1 MNGHTNTHRSRTT
14 QRTQRWTV
22 GSSTRRRHR
31 GPLFA
36 GVLALIVAVAAA
48 AFSPAPAP
56 ARDFDCGHFA
66 TQAAAQ
72 DYFIALGGPAQDPDR
87 LDGDHDGIA
96 CESLPCPC
104 NTTNTPS
111 GGGTPPPVMPTPTPV
126 PTSTPAPA
134 PTPASTQSPRPV
146 ATRRAAQIVRVID
159 GDTVRARL
167 ASGRQ
172 LTVRLIGIDTPETRR
187 PGVAVE
193 CGGKHASAFMRRIA
207 FDHGRGR
214 QVTLVSDPSQ
224 DQTDSYGRTLAFLD
238 ARGKGDL
245 GRLMLR
251 AGWASVDVFEQPF
264 ARFDRYQNAADAA
277 ERASTGVWERCRGDF
292 HSES

>member
-1 MNGHTNTHRSRTT
+1 M
-14 QRTQRWTV
+14 TV
-22 GSSTRRRHR
+22 GSSMRRRHG
-31 GPLFA
+31 GPWFA

-48 AFSPAPAP
+48 GFSPAPAP

-104 NTTNTPS
+104 ATTSTPS
-111 GGGTPPPVMPTPTPV
+111 GGGTPPPVMPTPTPT
-126 PTSTPAPA
+126 PTSTPS
-134 PTPASTQSPRPV
+134 PASTEPPRPV
-146 ATRRAAQIVRVID
+146 AGRRAAQIVRVID

-172 LTVRLIGIDTPETRR
+172 LTVRLIGIDTPETKR

-193 CGGKHASAFMRRIA
+193 CGGKQASAFMRRIA

-214 QVTLVSDPSQ
+214 HVTVVSDPSQ

-238 ARGKGDL
+238 ARGTGDL

-251 AGWASVDVFEQPF
+251 AGWASVYVFEQPF
-264 ARFDRYQNAADAA
+264 ARLDRYQDAADAA
-277 ERASTGVWERCRGDF
+277 ERGSTGVWERCRGDF

>member
-1 MNGHTNTHRSRTT
+1 M
-14 QRTQRWTV
+14 TV

-104 NTTNTPS
+104 TTTSTPS
-111 GGGTPPPVMPTPTPV
+111 GAVH
-126 PTSTPAPA
+126 
-134 PTPASTQSPRPV
+134 
-146 ATRRAAQIVRVID
+146 
-159 GDTVRARL
+159 RL
-167 ASGRQ
+167 R
-172 LTVRLIGIDTPETRR
+172 
-187 PGVAVE
+187 
-193 CGGKHASAFMRRIA
+193 
-207 FDHGRGR
+207 
-214 QVTLVSDPSQ
+214 
-224 DQTDSYGRTLAFLD
+224 
-238 ARGKGDL
+238 
-245 GRLMLR
+245 
-251 AGWASVDVFEQPF
+251 
-264 ARFDRYQNAADAA
+264 
-277 ERASTGVWERCRGDF
+277 
-292 HSES
+292 

>member
-1 MNGHTNTHRSRTT
+1 MKGHTKRASVTDDPADAAM
-14 QRTQRWTV
+14 TV

-31 GPLFA
+31 GAWFA

-48 AFSPAPAP
+48 ALSPAPAA

-104 NTTNTPS
+104 NATSTPS

-134 PTPASTQSPRPV
+134 PTPASTPSPRSV

-172 LTVRLIGIDTPETRR
+172 LTVRLIGIDTPETKR

-193 CGGKHASAFMRRIA
+193 CAGKQASAFMRRIA

-251 AGWASVDVFEQPF
+251 AGWASVYVFEQPF
-264 ARFDRYQNAADAA
+264 ARLDRYQDAADAA
-277 ERASTGVWERCRGDF
+277 ERASSGGWERCRGDF